1 MRSQSSGVRRAVLAA
16 LAATAFSGCFAD
28 PTEVVI
34 VMDTDAKAPTDF
46 SQIQFTFFSTGG
58 VIFPDGSMRSNQIA
72 SASADGSSLPVT
84 VGVIP
89 AGESA
94 FDVLVT
100 LATNPSSFGDPANA
114 PLPFE
119 TRKVSNVRF
128 VTNEM
133 RTLFIPVPKVCACVT
148 AAGKPST
155 NCPHALDPECS
166 DITSPTLTDFDEDN
180 LPRLPA
186 STK

>member
-1 MRSQSSGVRRAVLAA
+1 MRSQSSGARRAVLAA

-28 PTEVVI
+28 PTEVVV

-46 SQIQFTFFSTGG
+46 AQIQFTFSTGG
-58 VIFPDGSMRSNQIA
+58 VTFPNGRTSSNMIA
-72 SASADGSSLPVT
+72 FASADGSSLPVT
-84 VGVIP
+84 IGVIP
-89 AGESA
+89 AGESE

-100 LATNPSSFGDPANA
+100 LATNPSFFGDPANA

-133 RTLFIPVPKVCACVT
+133 RTLFIPIPKICACVT
-148 AAGKPST
+148 AAGAPST

-166 DITSPTLTDFDEDN
+166 DITSPKLTDFDEDN
-180 LPRLPA
+180 LPRLAA